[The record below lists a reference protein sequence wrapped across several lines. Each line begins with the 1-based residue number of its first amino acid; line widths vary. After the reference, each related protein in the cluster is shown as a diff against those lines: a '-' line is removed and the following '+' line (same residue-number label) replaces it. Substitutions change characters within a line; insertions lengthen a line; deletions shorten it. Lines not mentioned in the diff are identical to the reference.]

1 MPMTKRVMRGLHNI
15 KTMSGRVDDFAT
27 PYKAYMKLSILEM
40 EKYRRNKEKA
50 SALARLQ
57 TIDQRFQEIEIE
69 KQKAIQSLET
79 QGVSQKCRLRPAAG
93 RSVTTPRTSTGTFE
107 IRY

>member
-1 MPMTKRVMRGLHNI
+1 MPLTKRVIRGLQNI
-15 KTMSGRVDDFAT
+15 KTLSGRVDDSTT

-50 SALARLQ
+50 SALSRLQ
-57 TIDQRFQEIEIE
+57 SIEQRFQEIEEE
-69 KQKAIQSLET
+69 KRETLESLNA
-79 QGVSQKCRLRPAAG
+79 QGVPQPCRPRLARRFAAA
-93 RSVTTPRTSTGTFE
+93 PLTSTGTFK